1 MVLLA
6 SNLELVKQFATLSE
20 LYLADQVDNS
30 DGKDF
35 TENRLEQLLRE
46 IGPVLNDVLCM
57 CF

>member
-46 IGPVLNDVLCM
+46 IGPVLNDVLSM